1 MFLFLRFVWNI
12 TVLCHV
18 CQKAKSR
25 QFLRTHAINSTV
37 LTLLFSIM
45 VYSGATECLPCTSG
59 GRLNETHCSCF
70 AGSHRVNQTSC
81 NVCGPGTYTPRDN
94 MLECVEC
101 VGTVTENNTCLCPGH
116 MDLID
121 DVCVRRNCTPGQK
134 MVSFSLNYWPR
145 YSTVLSQHISLV
157 ITWWNWLERL
167 NHPNL
172 NIINT

>member
-1 MFLFLRFVWNI
+1 MFFTFAFCLEHHRAMPCLTKFKVEIAPIPQN
-12 TVLCHV
+12 
-18 CQKAKSR
+18 SR
-25 QFLRTHAINSTV
+25 SLLSHYSTV

-101 VGTVTENNTCLCPGH
+101 VGTVTENNTCLCPDH

-145 YSTVLSQHISLV
+145 
-157 ITWWNWLERL
+157 
-167 NHPNL
+167 
-172 NIINT
+172 